1 MTRFLTAATMTLA
14 LTGASALAMTPV
26 EKVDVEA
33 DLTVIE
39 NDAAASVWSGLEGD
53 LETALAERLV
63 DQIAEDGATIEVEI
77 DTLELANSFEKQIG
91 IADSEISGDV
101 KIKVPGLA
109 NNERY
114 TLTVSSEQAQGYFP
128 DGTVVADLTMGSET
142 YYQAIVAAFAENIAQ
157 KLQ

>member
-1 MTRFLTAATMTLA
+1 MTRFLTAATVAFA
-14 LTGASALAMTPV
+14 LTGTSALALTPV
-26 EKVDVEA
+26 EKIDVEA
-33 DLTVIE
+33 DLTAIE
-39 NDAAASVWSGLEGD
+39 NRAAASVWTGLEGD
-53 LETALAERLV
+53 LETALAERLAN
-63 DQIAEDGATIEVEI
+63 QIADDGATIEVEI
-77 DTLELANSFEKQIG
+77 DALELANSFEQQIG

-114 TLTVSSEQAQGYFP
+114 TLTVSSEQAQGFYP
-128 DGTVVADLTMGSET
+128 DGTVVADLTLGSEA